1 MANEPRPRIPISAD
15 WVLMMIREGKNVR
28 LKNAAIHGD
37 LDINKLDLP
46 TKHIERTEVQKRM
59 GLAEDVKVVQSWINI
74 TNSTFEGNLN
84 LRNSYFS
91 GPAWFN
97 GATFSEYA
105 EFDGATFSWPAGFNG
120 ATFSGLAKFYE
131 ATFNEYAGFEKA
143 TFSWPAGFYG
153 ATFSE
158 YAEFEK
164 AIFGGFAVFEKATFR
179 RYAGFEKATFGGPA
193 WFNGATFSGDAL
205 FKEATFNEDVE
216 FGGAKFEGDV
226 STFRNATFF
235 FPRSM
240 EEACRKAKNALAK
253 AGNREEEEYHF
264 YREMEAK
271 QILKGIRG
279 NSGLGLGSCLKTDT
293 WTLWKFFYSD
303 VLEWLFVQ
311 KIFGYGVH
319 PRRVILSWFLIVVL
333 FTLVYW
339 IIDGMK
345 GGLLGTLDY
354 FESSFATAIAPGY
367 IAAIINGARYT
378 PLYHVSAIFE
388 TIIGTF
394 LWAGFIA
401 TFAKRYMK

>member
-91 GPAWFN
+91 
-97 GATFSEYA
+97 
-105 EFDGATFSWPAGFNG
+105 
-120 ATFSGLAKFYE
+120 
-131 ATFNEYAGFEKA
+131 
-143 TFSWPAGFYG
+143 
-153 ATFSE
+153 
-158 YAEFEK
+158 
-164 AIFGGFAVFEKATFR
+164 
-179 RYAGFEKATFGGPA
+179 GPA